1 MYSLVPATIPVSPI
15 PVYILIILYVNII
28 INTCIY
34 YLVSYPCT
42 LLPLY
47 THINTIPYTCVCWL
61 YSYNYNT
68 SYTDPMDVDII
79 SISNYTAHYYPL
91 YIYIEYT
98 SIGLSLFPLPQ
109 WLSIL
114 LTPTPTIPIA
124 PTRYGTD

>member
-1 MYSLVPATIPVSPI
+1 VYHGTAVSPVPSLVPVPMTLTANPWYTV
-15 PVYILIILYVNII
+15 
-28 INTCIY
+28 Y